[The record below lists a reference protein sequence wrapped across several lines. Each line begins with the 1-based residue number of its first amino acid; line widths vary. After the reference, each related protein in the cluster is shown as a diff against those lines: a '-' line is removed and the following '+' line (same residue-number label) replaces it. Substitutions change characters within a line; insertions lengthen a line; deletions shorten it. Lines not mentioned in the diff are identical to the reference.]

1 MTLHELRQIV
11 YICEICQAELRT
23 RQGYRGHQ
31 RFRHGISAGG
41 KRGGNIFTARE
52 GEVCQ
57 VDPGEEGSTLAEAQN
72 LAYTQ
77 RVLEVLLR
85 IETLLVERGV

>member
-1 MTLHELRQIV
+1 MYT
-11 YICEICQAELRT
+11 CEICNAELRT

-41 KRGGNIFTARE
+41 KRGGKIFTAQE
-52 GEVCQ
+52 GEVSQ
-57 VDPGEEGSTLAEAQN
+57 VDQGEEGSTLGEAQN

-85 IETLLVERGV
+85 IETLLAQRRV